1 MKFSNHLE
9 IGEECFEI
17 FLTSDVLPEMTLHQI
32 HMAGIAHLKPPY
44 VIERTQLNLHTLL
57 FTTSGQGKLTTE
69 AGEQYIEPSS
79 MTVLPA
85 RTNYRFEIDD
95 DHWDMCWILLPEK
108 INWQAIVPSKAV
120 IRPTAQA
127 LNIFHLCH
135 VIDQERNLDGS
146 FREQSLQ
153 QLARYIE
160 INLKAHPTE
169 KEDRLTA
176 AFSQVNQSLHK
187 PWTVADIAHLTYY
200 SEPHLYRLCKER
212 FGKSPKQVIR
222 DLRIDRAKQ
231 LLTLTDWPI
240 TELAQRV
247 GFSDAFNFSNRFKK
261 EVGTSPSAFRLLE
274 RNIAHKLT

>member
-9 IGEECFEI
+9 IGEDCFEI
-17 FLTSDVLPEMTLHQI
+17 FLTSDVLPEMTLHHI

-44 VIERTQLNLHTLL
+44 VIERSQLNLHTLL
-57 FTTSGQGKLTTE
+57 FTSSGQGKLTTDDSV
-69 AGEQYIEPSS
+69 QIIEPGS
-79 MTVLPA
+79 MAVLPA
-85 RTNYRFEIDD
+85 RTNYRFEIND
-95 DHWDMCWILLPEK
+95 DHWDMCWILLPEQ
-108 INWQAIVPSKAV
+108 ITWQAIVPSKPE

-127 LNIFHLCH
+127 LNIFYLCH

-160 INLKAHPTE
+160 INLKAQPAE
-169 KEDRLTA
+169 KEDRLTT

-222 DLRIDRAKQ
+222 ELRIDRAKQ
-231 LLTLTDWPI
+231 FLTLTDWPI
-240 TELAQRV
+240 AELAQRV

-261 EVGTSPSAFRLLE
+261 EVGISPSAFRLLE
-274 RNIAHKLT
+274 QDSAL

>member
-1 MKFSNHLE
+1 MKYSNHLE
-9 IGEECFEI
+9 IGEDCFEI

-57 FTTSGQGKLTTE
+57 FTSSGQGKLTTD
-69 AGEQYIEPSS
+69 AGVQKIEPSS

-85 RTNYRFEIDD
+85 RTNYRFEIDA

-108 INWQAIVPSKAV
+108 INWQAIVPKKAV

-135 VIDQERNLDGS
+135 VINQERELDGS
-146 FREQSLQ
+146 FREQSLH

-160 INLKAHPTE
+160 INLKAQPAD
-169 KEDRLTA
+169 KVDRLTA
-176 AFSQVNQSLHK
+176 AFSQVNQTLHK
-187 PWTVADIAHLTYY
+187 PWTVADIAQLTFY

-212 FGKSPKQVIR
+212 FGKGPKQIVR
-222 DLRIDRAKQ
+222 ELRIDRAKQ
-231 LLTLTDWPI
+231 FLTLTDWPLA
-240 TELAQRV
+240 ELAQRL
-247 GFSDAFNFSNRFKK
+247 GYSDAFNFSNRFKK
-261 EVGTSPSAFRLLE
+261 EVGISPSAFRQSE
-274 RNIAHKLT
+274 RESVL